1 MNIKILDKYIADK
14 IAAGEVIERPLSIVK
29 ELVENSIDANADFIT
44 IEIRN
49 GGKTYIRVS
58 DNGDGIH
65 SSDVTTAFHHHAT
78 GKIKTLDDLNCI
90 ETLGFRG
97 EALSS
102 IAAISRISI
111 FTRTEEEILGTK
123 VIIHAGKEVYHD
135 SIGINKG
142 TSIIVEDVFYNTP
155 ARRKFMR
162 SDGAESSAIIDF
174 IERIA
179 IFYSNIKFRMI
190 NNGKDIFNTDGLS
203 NVKNTIENIY
213 PYKEYKSLLRI
224 DSDNFSKEIKVSG
237 YISDPMTTKK
247 TRKSQIVFVN
257 GRIVTSKTVDKGIEK
272 GYGDR
277 VFAGFPIAIIFIQIS
292 PKLID
297 VNIHPGKREIK
308 FIDDS
313 GIINCISYAINSS
326 MKLEQ
331 SIPTISLKIEEKL
344 KDKINEPE
352 FKGLDYQL
360 DLKSFLKDK
369 REKEVSETREINNE
383 DKAFSDFIDLKEDLN
398 PLINKLEFSNLNIV
412 GYLFNTYIITSIDD
426 SVYIIDQHAAHERI
440 NYEKFIKSY
449 NQKENIPQEI
459 LTPFT
464 ITVSGSVYNGDDKW
478 KDIIRRLGF
487 RFEDFGERTYIF
499 RGIPKFMSLDEARLF
514 ASSFIDEMS
523 IDINSYYNTSEN
535 ELNTSIINKLIMK
548 SCKMSVKGG
557 DKLSIIEIQ
566 ELIHEMSKCINP
578 YSCPHGRPTMIK
590 TSKSEIE
597 KAFKRR

>member
-65 SSDVTTAFHHHAT
+65 SSDVTTAFQHHAT
-78 GKIKTLDDLNCI
+78 GKIRTLDDLNCI

-213 PYKEYKSLLRI
+213 PYKEYKNLLRI
-224 DSDNFSKEIKVSG
+224 DSGNFSKEIKVSG

-292 PKLID
+292 PNLID

-313 GIINCISYAINSS
+313 GIINCISYAIN
-326 MKLEQ
+326 
-331 SIPTISLKIEEKL
+331 
-344 KDKINEPE
+344 
-352 FKGLDYQL
+352 
-360 DLKSFLKDK
+360 
-369 REKEVSETREINNE
+369 
-383 DKAFSDFIDLKEDLN
+383 
-398 PLINKLEFSNLNIV
+398 
-412 GYLFNTYIITSIDD
+412 
-426 SVYIIDQHAAHERI
+426 
-440 NYEKFIKSY
+440 
-449 NQKENIPQEI
+449 
-459 LTPFT
+459 
-464 ITVSGSVYNGDDKW
+464 
-478 KDIIRRLGF
+478 
-487 RFEDFGERTYIF
+487 
-499 RGIPKFMSLDEARLF
+499 
-514 ASSFIDEMS
+514 
-523 IDINSYYNTSEN
+523 
-535 ELNTSIINKLIMK
+535 
-548 SCKMSVKGG
+548 
-557 DKLSIIEIQ
+557 
-566 ELIHEMSKCINP
+566 
-578 YSCPHGRPTMIK
+578 
-590 TSKSEIE
+590 
-597 KAFKRR
+597 